1 MQAGDHPHLRKLG
14 LRREP
19 LDRLNQVLVR
29 VAVRG
34 EDLAHE
40 RDHREGVLPIDAGNG
55 RRRRGRKGRKGQPGE
70 VGSRR
75 RIHPEARLSPS
86 PHDATHPANSGFVTL
101 PNSMQAKIPPGLRT
115 RYASLRTAGM
125 SVQLRIPKAIV

>member
-1 MQAGDHPHLRKLG
+1 MLVMEGGGGGGRGGRVSQGKLG
-14 LRREP
+14 LANAYTQRP
-19 LDRLNQVLVR
+19 
-29 VAVRG
+29 
-34 EDLAHE
+34 
-40 RDHREGVLPIDAGNG
+40 
-55 RRRRGRKGRKGQPGE
+55 
-70 VGSRR
+70 GSR
-75 RIHPEARLSPS
+75 HH